1 MENTIFMFVLIASVM
16 GPWNVSLPTASVPVS
31 ELIGLEKGQVE
42 ILPRKSVED
51 TDKDFTGMLE
61 ARSS

>member
-1 MENTIFMFVLIASVM
+1 MENTLMFVLISSVM
-16 GPWNVSLPTASVPVS
+16 DPWNVSLPKASVPVS

-51 TDKDFTGMLE
+51 TDKDFTGM
-61 ARSS
+61 

>member
-1 MENTIFMFVLIASVM
+1 MFVLTSSVM
-16 GPWNVSLPTASVPVS
+16 EPWNVSLPKASVPVS

-61 ARSS
+61 GR